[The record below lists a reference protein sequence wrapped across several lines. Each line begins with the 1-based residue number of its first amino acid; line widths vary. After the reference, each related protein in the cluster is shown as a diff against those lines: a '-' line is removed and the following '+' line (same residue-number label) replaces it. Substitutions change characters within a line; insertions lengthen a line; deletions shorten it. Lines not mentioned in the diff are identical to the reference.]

1 MWNTI
6 ARVKIR
12 QLTFFVQDLLGLRFH
27 TSFNDMPEIA
37 GTLGSE
43 KPTWAKF
50 LEFEFFFSLK

>member
-1 MWNTI
+1 M
-6 ARVKIR
+6 KIR